1 MHISLPSAHQVNP
14 REVAMRCPACRHH
27 GVFEPLGIPDLQCEH
42 GFLGHRRCP
51 SRKCLTHVFVL
62 LSFGGELLIAYPP
75 ARLDFDATNLP
86 EPVETAFEEA
96 LACHSSG
103 AYVPAAMMVR
113 KALECL
119 CADRG
124 AEGNTLHERLRA
136 LRSRVTLPD
145 ALFNAMGA
153 LKLLGNDAA
162 HVVAKTYDAIGQEEV
177 EAAIDVAKEILKAV
191 YQYEALLGRLTR
203 LAKSEAAK

>member
-1 MHISLPSAHQVNP
+1 
-14 REVAMRCPACRHH
+14 MRCPSCRHQ
-27 GVFEPLGIPDLQCEH
+27 GMFDPLGDVDIMGDRVRFGQ
-42 GFLGHRRCP
+42 RRCP
-51 SRKCLTHVFVL
+51 NPKCCTHVFVAISL
-62 LSFGGELLIAYPP
+62 QNGELIRAYPP

-86 EPVETAFEEA
+86 KPVEAAFEDA
-96 LACHSSG
+96 LACHSIG

-119 CADRG
+119 CAERG
-124 AEGNTLHERLRA
+124 AEGNTLHDRLKA

-145 ALFNAMGA
+145 ALFDAMGA

-203 LAKSEAAK
+203 LAKQPAAK